1 MDAPV
6 VTPVSI
12 EPLSSFVSSEA
23 AGLLL
28 EDEVEVLVVSDKSE
42 ISLFPPFNTPIN
54 SYSTPSYSPLIVV
67 FPVVESEVTLIEEIT
82 PSDFNSFNLPSVAS
96 NPSSKRISNISSNL
110 NVGLL
115 CWLLSEA
122 FDDWDELF
130 VVVLV

>member
-28 EDEVEVLVVSDKSE
+28 EDDVEVLVVSDKSE

-54 SYSTPSYSPLIVV
+54 SEY
-67 FPVVESEVTLIEEIT
+67 
-82 PSDFNSFNLPSVAS
+82 
-96 NPSSKRISNISSNL
+96 
-110 NVGLL
+110 
-115 CWLLSEA
+115 
-122 FDDWDELF
+122 
-130 VVVLV
+130 